1 MIINKIKIINSI
13 LSAIVIVKACN
24 PHKKLFV
31 IGIIFLFIFNIQF
44 AYSKSIFS
52 IIKFRDKKEK
62 KEEKK
67 KIKNDPLIE
76 IKEQN
81 LIFINF
87 KNIVDFALNRN
98 LDIAMAESQVDYAKA
113 NKFRSYALFM
123 PSIQANINTERFEGG
138 EVIIGDQPVDT
149 SRTTIKPMASINY
162 RIFTGGKPIFEL
174 KASKNYLKQK
184 QEALNSTS
192 RKTLLDVSVN
202 YFSWLRDFSKIE
214 AARQEVEKGKEL
226 VNYYQARYDN
236 GFGTLFE
243 VMQAQTKVSESTNKL
258 QEAMNQVEVSEVNL
272 ASMLN
277 IPLSYKLIPEDLTI
291 NAIPFF
297 SEEYTLNE
305 LYDIAK
311 EKRPE
316 FKELTYFEEELKN
329 RNRST
334 KSDLLPSINVG
345 SYVRQIGPS
354 ISEMKGSAQAS
365 ISLNIDALRYMG
377 VSTLGTLKMNKVKIN
392 EAKVRKKRFA
402 NEINKKI
409 TKNYY
414 DYALYKKQLSTI
426 NDRLE
431 TAKEAYRLAQLR
443 FKTGFGLNLE
453 ITKAQTDLTQIK
465 LDYYSAVLSYNVAQL
480 RLLYESGQLLPDK
493 LLQAIEENNML

>member
-13 LSAIVIVKACN
+13 LSVIIKN
-24 PHKKLFV
+24 RSINKKFFTAL
-31 IGIIFLFIFNIQF
+31 IIFLFILNTQNV
-44 AYSKSIFS
+44 YSKSIFS

-62 KEEKK
+62 KQEKK
-67 KIKNDPLIE
+67 KRKKNPLIE
-76 IKEQN
+76 IKERN
-81 LIFINF
+81 LILINF
-87 KNIVDFALNRN
+87 KNIIDFALNRN
-98 LDIAMAESQVDYAKA
+98 LDIAMAESQIDYAKA

-123 PSIQANINTERFEGG
+123 PSIQANINAERFEGG
-138 EVIIGDQPVDT
+138 EVIIGENPVDT
-149 SRTTIKPMASINY
+149 SRTTIRPMTSINY

-174 KASKNYLKQK
+174 RASKSYLKQK

-192 RKTLLDVSVN
+192 RKTLLDVIIN

-226 VNYYQARYDN
+226 VNYYKARYDN

-243 VMQAQTKVSESTNKL
+243 LMQAQTKVSESENKL
-258 QEAMNQVEVSEVNL
+258 LETMNQVEVSEVNL

-297 SEEYTLNE
+297 AEEHTLTE

-311 EKRPE
+311 EERPE

-334 KSDLLPSINVG
+334 KSDLFPSINVG

-365 ISLNIDALRYMG
+365 ISLNIDTLRYMG
-377 VSTLGTLKMNKVKIN
+377 ISTLGTLKMNKVKI
-392 EAKVRKKRFA
+392 KDIKIRKERFA
-402 NEINKKI
+402 NEINKNI

-414 DYALYKKQLSTI
+414 DYALYKKQLLTI
-426 NDRLE
+426 NERLE
-431 TAKEAYRLAQLR
+431 TAEEAYRLAQLR

-465 LDYYSAVLSYNVAQL
+465 LDYYSAVLNYNVAQL
-480 RLLYESGQLLPDK
+480 RLLYESGQLLPEK
-493 LLQAIEENNML
+493 LLQTVEENNML